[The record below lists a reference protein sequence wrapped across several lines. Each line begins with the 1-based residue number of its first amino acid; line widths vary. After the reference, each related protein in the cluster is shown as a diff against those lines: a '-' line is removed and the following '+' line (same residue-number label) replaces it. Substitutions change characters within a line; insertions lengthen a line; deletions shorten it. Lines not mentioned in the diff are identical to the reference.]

1 MPGRVTYGKIT
12 PPSEDP
18 ATATPIAAPRFL
30 LNHWPVDAI
39 PGAIVMLSQRQPN
52 IRASILSKRTP

>member
-1 MPGRVTYGKIT
+1 MPERNTYGNIT

-39 PGAIVMLSQRQPN
+39 PGAIVMLSSCQPS
-52 IRASILSKRTP
+52 ISASMIGERTP

>member
-1 MPGRVTYGKIT
+1 MPEQNTYGKIT

-39 PGAIVMLSQRQPN
+39 PGAIVMLSPCQPCVP
-52 IRASILSKRTP
+52 ASMNVERTP